1 MRAVTGRAYET
12 EIIKNG
18 KINFPPFNT
27 GTNRLQSNTRYCT
40 PIY

>member
-12 EIIKNG
+12 EIFKNG
-18 KINFPPFNT
+18 TINFPPFHIET
-27 GTNRLQSNTRYCT
+27 TRLQSNTIHCI